1 MDCRRSDSNEP
12 VRRKLRAG
20 ETQTDRPPTI
30 LSAGECA
37 RSLIRLRFAPARVV
51 HYAELVGPI
60 SAFWRYDDQTCD
72 PVDAEDIRVPLSRLS
87 HAPPTY
93 GLNNFFPL
101 LTGFG
106 FNPKHILD
114 IGANRGNWTREA
126 TKYFPRA
133 HYTLVEPQ
141 DELKIHV
148 QDLIDRGYQIHWIN
162 AGASDQPGVLQFNV
176 SRHSDASSTFSQWS
190 DSQVSDYLKQIPV
203 RVRTVNEI
211 VASTGLPTPEMVKI
225 DAEGFDLK
233 VFTGASELFGKTDIF
248 LTECAIVPQDQENTA
263 LAMIQKMA
271 ESGYH
276 LIDITDINRSPKSG
290 VLWLC
295 EFAFLH
301 KTSRLFEMAKLY
313 Y

>member
-1 MDCRRSDSNEP
+1 MI
-12 VRRKLRAG
+12 KRAIQATLG
-20 ETQTDRPPTI
+20 RFGYR
-30 LSAGECA
+30 LS
-37 RSLIRLRFAPARVV
+37 
-51 HYAELVGPI
+51 
-60 SAFWRYDDQTCD
+60 
-72 PVDAEDIRVPLSRLS
+72 PLSQVS
-87 HAPPTY
+87 DPY

-101 LTGFG
+101 LASFG
-106 FNPKHILD
+106 FDPKHIVD

-148 QDLIDRGYQIHWIN
+148 QDLIERGYQIHWIN
-162 AGASDQPGVLQFNV
+162 AGAGDQPGVLQLNV
-176 SRHSDASSTFSQWS
+176 SSHSDTSSTFCQWS
-190 DSQVSDYLKQIPV
+190 DDQGSDYLRQIAV
-203 RVRTVNEI
+203 RVRTINEI
-211 VASTGLPTPEMVKI
+211 ATSSGLPTPEMVKI

-248 LTECAIVPQDQENTA
+248 LAECAIVAQDQENTA
-263 LAMIQKMA
+263 LVMIQKMA
-271 ESGYH
+271 EAGYH
-276 LIDITDINRSPKSG
+276 LIDITDMNRSPKSG

-301 KTSRLFEMAKLY
+301 KASRLFEKAKLY

>member
-1 MDCRRSDSNEP
+1 MIKRAIQST
-12 VRRKLRAG
+12 LRIFG
-20 ETQTDRPPTI
+20 YR
-30 LSAGECA
+30 
-37 RSLIRLRFAPARVV
+37 
-51 HYAELVGPI
+51 
-60 SAFWRYDDQTCD
+60 
-72 PVDAEDIRVPLSRLS
+72 LSRLPQVTNI
-87 HAPPTY
+87 APPTY

-101 LTGFG
+101 LRSFG
-106 FNPKHILD
+106 FDPKHIVE
-114 IGANRGNWTREA
+114 IGANRGYWTREA

-141 DELKIHV
+141 DELKLHV
-148 QDLIDRGYQIHWIN
+148 QDLIDQGYQIHWIN
-162 AGASDQPGVLQFNV
+162 AGAGDQPGVLQFNV
-176 SRHSDASSTFSQWS
+176 YQYDASSTFCKRP
-190 DSQVSDYLKQIPV
+190 DYLKQIPV